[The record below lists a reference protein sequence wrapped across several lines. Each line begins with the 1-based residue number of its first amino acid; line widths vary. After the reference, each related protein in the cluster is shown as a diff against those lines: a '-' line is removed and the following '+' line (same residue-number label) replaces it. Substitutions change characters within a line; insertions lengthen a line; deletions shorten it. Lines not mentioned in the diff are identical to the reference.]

1 MNSLANWSN
10 SMEIEFD
17 ANPIETQQNSQ
28 VENRGTSTIS
38 GLNLENLAQ
47 GLCYIFAQ
55 WVASKS
61 VLPNGN
67 KVSLVRAW
75 LDH

>member
-1 MNSLANWSN
+1 MNSLANCAN
-10 SMEIEFD
+10 SLEIEFD

-55 WVASKS
+55 WFASKY
-61 VLPNGN
+61 VLPNGS
-67 KVSLVRAW
+67 KVTLIMA
-75 LDH
+75 